1 LKKFEFSHHAL
12 ERIRERS
19 TSKEEV
25 IQAISE
31 SEWFRAEKNRY
42 SCSKAFAYDNH
53 HYGKFYKWK
62 DIVPIF
68 VE

>member
-1 LKKFEFSHHAL
+1 MIQLKKFEFSHHAL
-12 ERIRERS
+12 ERIKDRS

-42 SCSKAFAYDNH
+42 SCSKQFALIIATMVDFIN
-53 HYGKFYKWK
+53 GKT
-62 DIVPIF
+62 
-68 VE
+68 